1 MTSTIAK
8 MFVAFVATAMLVTG
22 FTAGAFA
29 RDKDTRHHRLR
40 HHVIT
45 EGANTDSQTVM
56 SGGQYVG
63 RDPDARA
70 RAQMLIDYNR
80 GVSSMGGR

>member
-8 MFVAFVATAMLVTG
+8 MSVAFVATAMLVTG
-22 FTAGAFA
+22 VTTGAFA
-29 RDKDTRHHRLR
+29 GHHRLR

-45 EGANTDSQTVM
+45 EGAHTDSQTVM

-63 RDPDARA
+63 RDPDARV
-70 RAQMLIDYNR
+70 RAQMLMDYNR

>member
-8 MFVAFVATAMLVTG
+8 MLIAFVATATLVTG
-22 FTAGAFA
+22 LTAGAFA
-29 RDKDTRHHRLR
+29 GNKDTRHHRQR
-40 HHVIT
+40 HHLIT
-45 EGANTDSQTVM
+45 EGADPQTVM

>member
-8 MFVAFVATAMLVTG
+8 TFVAFVAAAVLVAG
-22 FTAGAFA
+22 LTAGAFA
-29 RDKDTRHHRLR
+29 RDKYTRHHR

-45 EGANTDSQTVM
+45 EDAHTDPNTVYSA
-56 SGGQYVG
+56 GQYVG

-70 RAQMLIDYNR
+70 RAQMLIDNNR
-80 GVSSMGGR
+80 GVGSLGGR

>member
-8 MFVAFVATAMLVTG
+8 MFVAFVATAMLATG
-22 FTAGAFA
+22 LTAGAFA
-29 RDKDTRHHRLR
+29 GNKDTRHHRPR
-40 HHVIT
+40 HHAIT
-45 EGANTDSQTVM
+45 EGTDPQTVM

>member
-1 MTSTIAK
+1 MTSTIAN

-22 FTAGAFA
+22 LTAGAFA
-29 RDKDTRHHRLR
+29 GDKDTRHHRLR

-45 EGANTDSQTVM
+45 EGVHTDPNTVM

>member
-8 MFVAFVATAMLVTG
+8 TFVAFVATAMLVSG
-22 FTAGAFA
+22 LTAGAFA

-40 HHVIT
+40 HQVIPA
-45 EGANTDSQTVM
+45 GAHTDPNTVI

-80 GVSSMGGR
+80 GAASVGGR

>member
-1 MTSTIAK
+1 MTRTIAK
-8 MFVAFVATAMLVTG
+8 MLIAFVAIATLVTG
-22 FTAGAFA
+22 LTAGAFA
-29 RDKDTRHHRLR
+29 ADKDSRHHRPR

-45 EGANTDSQTVM
+45 EGADPQTVM

>member
-8 MFVAFVATAMLVTG
+8 MFVAFVATAALATG
-22 FTAGAFA
+22 LTTGAFA
-29 RDKDTRHHRLR
+29 GNKDTRHHHPR

-45 EGANTDSQTVM
+45 EGADSQTVT